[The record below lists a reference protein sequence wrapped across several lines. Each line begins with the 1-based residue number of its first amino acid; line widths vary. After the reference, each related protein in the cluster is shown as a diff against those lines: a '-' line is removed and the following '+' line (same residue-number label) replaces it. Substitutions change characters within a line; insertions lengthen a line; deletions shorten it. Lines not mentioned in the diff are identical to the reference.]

1 MNLLNKQIQQG
12 FCDKTLLLIYL
23 QTQNYGI
30 YDFNNM
36 IFVISVVD
44 FYHVFLFLI
53 SMNRGFIM
61 F

>member
-12 FCDKTLLLIYL
+12 FCDKTLLLLYL

-44 FYHVFLFLI
+44 FYHVFCF
-53 SMNRGFIM
+53 
-61 F
+61 